1 VVVATVNGAARAG
14 LGAAGE
20 ALVAAWYRRAGY
32 DVVDRNWRCRDGELD
47 LVLTRAGTV
56 VFCEVKTRASSAY
69 GAPYEAVTT
78 RKQRRL
84 RKLALLWLHAHSG
97 RWRALR
103 FDVGSVVR
111 DERGRLLVDVL
122 EDAF

>member
-1 VVVATVNGAARAG
+1 MSPSARAG

-20 ALVAAWYRRAGY
+20 SLVAAWYRRAGY

-47 LVLTRAGTV
+47 LVVARAGTV
-56 VFCEVKTRASSAY
+56 VFCEVKTRAGTTY
-69 GAPYEAVTT
+69 GAPYEAVTV

-84 RKLALLWLHAHSG
+84 RALALRWLHAHPG
-97 RWRALR
+97 HWRALR

-111 DERGRLLVDVL
+111 GERGRLLVDVL

>member
-1 VVVATVNGAARAG
+1 MSVHPSNAAR
-14 LGAAGE
+14 GAWGE
-20 ALVAAWYRRAGY
+20 QVAAMHYRRRGY

-47 LVLTRAGTV
+47 LVLTRGGTV
-56 VFCEVKTRASSAY
+56 VFCEVKTRASDAF
-69 GAPYEAVTT
+69 GAPAEAVTA

-84 RKLALLWLHAHSG
+84 RMLALRWLHAHPG
-97 RWRALR
+97 HWRALR

-111 DERGRLLVDVL
+111 GDRGRLLVEVL

>member
-1 VVVATVNGAARAG
+1 MVVAAVSSSARSG

-20 ALVAAWYRRAGY
+20 SLVAAWYRRAGY

-47 LVLTRAGTV
+47 LVLTRGGTV
-56 VFCEVKTRASSAY
+56 VFCEVKTRASDAF
-69 GAPYEAVTT
+69 GAPAEAVTA

-84 RKLALLWLHAHSG
+84 RMLALRWLHAHPG
-97 RWRALR
+97 HWRALR

-111 DERGRLLVDVL
+111 GDRGRLLVEVL

>member
-1 VVVATVNGAARAG
+1 VVAAVSASARAV

-20 ALVAAWYRRAGY
+20 SLVAAWYRRAGY
-32 DVVDRNWRCRDGELD
+32 EVADRNWRCRDGELD
-47 LVLTRAGTV
+47 LVVVRAGTV
-56 VFCEVKTRASSAY
+56 VFCEVKTRASTVY
-69 GAPYEAVTT
+69 GAPFEAVTV

-84 RKLALLWLHAHSG
+84 RGLALRWLQAHPG
-97 RWRALR
+97 HWRALR

-111 DERGRLLVDVL
+111 DERGRLLVDVM